1 MGVMK
6 LLFIL
11 TYYRPHVSGLTIYVQ
26 RLAEA
31 LVGHGH
37 RVTVLT
43 SQYDKLLPSQETL
56 NGVTLVRVPVSFW
69 ISKGVIMFSY
79 PKVILPLL
87 ATHDLISIHLPN
99 TPMEAMIVPFL
110 TRYLIRRPITAT
122 FHCDVKLPDGLFNR
136 FVNQA
141 VFGSN
146 LIAGL
151 LVDRVIAYTEDY
163 ADHSRFLRLF
173 RKKREIIPPPILV
186 EAPEPASLSP
196 FRLRQGPHGEPLI
209 GFAARFAAEKG
220 VEYMLHALSLILKEI
235 PNVKVLF
242 VGEHQN
248 VIGEGRYRERLKP
261 LLAKFRNHWTFLGV
275 LNPKQM
281 ATFFS
286 VCDVTVLPS
295 INCTE
300 SFGLVQVESM
310 LCGTPVVVTDL
321 PGVRVPVQLTKM
333 GRIVPICDVD
343 GLATAVIEVIQHR
356 KRYVRPRAEI
366 EHYFSMEKTVRS
378 YETLFEN
385 LVKLYGREQIT

>member
-31 LVGHGH
+31 LVGHEH
-37 RVTVLT
+37 QVTVLT
-43 SQYDKLLPSQETL
+43 SRYDKLLPSQEIL
-56 NGVTLVRVPVSFW
+56 NGVTIVRVPVSFW
-69 ISKGVIMFSY
+69 VSKGVIMFSY
-79 PKVILPLL
+79 PKIILPLL
-87 ATHDLISIHLPN
+87 LAHDLISVHLPN
-99 TPMEAMIVPFL
+99 TPMEAMIVPL
-110 TRYLIRRPITAT
+110 LARYFIHRPITAT

-136 FVNQA
+136 FISKV
-141 VFGSN
+141 VFLGN
-146 LIAGL
+146 IVTGL

-173 RKKREIIPPPILV
+173 WKKREVIPPPILV
-186 EAPEPASLSP
+186 EVPEPTSLSH
-196 FRLRQGPHGEPLI
+196 FRLKQGPHGEPLI

-220 VEYMLHALSLILKEI
+220 VEYMLNALSLILKAI
-235 PNVKVLF
+235 PDAKVLF

-261 LLAKFRNHWTFLGV
+261 LLAKFHKHWTFLGV
-275 LNPKQM
+275 LDPKQM

-286 VCDVTVLPS
+286 ACDVIVLPS

-333 GRIVPICDVD
+333 GRIVPICDVN

-356 KRYVRPRAEI
+356 QRYVRPRVEI
-366 EHYFSMEKTVRS
+366 EHHFSMEKTVRS
-378 YETLFEN
+378 YETLFED
-385 LVKLYGREQIT
+385 LIRRHEQM